1 VQVKIIINSTVTSS
15 DPVRRFEHSHGQL
28 TKMALDVRR
37 LVHAEPSKGQP
48 AARIRRQIAVRVEL
62 LRDELLRHFADE
74 EEALF
79 PFVRQ
84 HTPTLVEKVDALQR
98 AHDAIC
104 GALLR
109 LAHLVEHAAG
119 SFEARRPELVAL
131 YQRFEDA
138 YTEHSQNEAALFEA
152 LERILDERQRVQ
164 LGEILRG
171 L

>member
-1 VQVKIIINSTVTSS
+1 VTSS
-15 DPVRRFEHSHGQL
+15 DPVRRFEHSHSQL
-28 TKMALDVRR
+28 TKMALEVRQ
-37 LVHAEPSKGQP
+37 LVHAEPSKGRP
-48 AARIRRQIAVRVEL
+48 AARIRKQIAVRVEL

-84 HTPTLVEKVDALQR
+84 HAPALADSVDVLQR

-104 GALLR
+104 GSLLR
-109 LAHLVEHAAG
+109 LAHLVERAAG
-119 SFEARRPELVAL
+119 SFYARRPELVAL
-131 YQRFEDA
+131 YERFERA
-138 YTEHSQNEAALFEA
+138 YTEHSQNEAALLDA
-152 LERILDERQRVQ
+152 LGRALDEQQRAQ